1 MTEEELKR
9 LQDKKA
15 EEIAM
20 TGGVIRPEATY
31 CKKCLHALPDTEY
44 TKGAL
49 KATCEMYLDSKPNDV
64 LMNGAECDFFEEKEE

>member
-1 MTEEELKR
+1 MTEEKLKA

-15 EEIAM
+15 EEIAV

-31 CKKCLHALPDTEY
+31 CKKCLHALPDTQY

-49 KATCEMYLDSKPNDV
+49 KATCDMYLDSKPGDV
-64 LMNGAECDFFEEKEE
+64 LMHGAECYYFEEK